1 MTYKAPDENLR
12 DLIALHREAAAK
24 GARLILN
31 TELALSGYSFS
42 SRSDVRPFTRTL
54 EDRDI
59 RAMAALAQEL
69 SVYIGMTFPQRDP
82 ATDSFYNAAAV
93 FSPEGEM
100 VLNYRKVYGEKR
112 WARAGNPM
120 QESTFETPWGR
131 VGVAVCADS
140 YFGLIPR
147 TLALK
152 GADLVWVPANWPPT
166 GLVSPLDVWQT
177 RAMEN
182 GVYLA
187 ACNRTGKDRVMDCTR
202 AVSAVITPDGNPL
215 KVHSSPDSALVLA
228 EIPLTPEGKMDS
240 SPRLERLKQRDV
252 ALYRQLYLEPWTEDL
267 TRYYSLPQPG
277 KLSLHCLARGERPL
291 TTKDIEAR
299 IREAEDAGPALWVL
313 PATAD
318 PDMEGLKRLARAHSC
333 AFALSAGTGLQAGSQ
348 EELAVLVTEEG
359 IHSFVDKGDAF
370 PFKLLFYGPAAL
382 PWCHWKPS
390 LIPS

>member
-1 MTYKAPDENLR
+1 MKNLR

-100 VLNYRKVYGEKR
+100 VLNYRKVTGEKR

-152 GADLVWVPANWPPT
+152 GADLVWVPANWP
-166 GLVSPLDVWQT
+166 LRDWSP
-177 RAMEN
+177 
-182 GVYLA
+182 
-187 ACNRTGKDRVMDCTR
+187 
-202 AVSAVITPDGNPL
+202 
-215 KVHSSPDSALVLA
+215 
-228 EIPLTPEGKMDS
+228 
-240 SPRLERLKQRDV
+240 
-252 ALYRQLYLEPWTEDL
+252 
-267 TRYYSLPQPG
+267 PG
-277 KLSLHCLARGERPL
+277 CLADPGHGERGL
-291 TTKDIEAR
+291 SGR
-299 IREAEDAGPALWVL
+299 LQ
-313 PATAD
+313 
-318 PDMEGLKRLARAHSC
+318 PDRKGQGHGLH
-333 AFALSAGTGLQAGSQ
+333 QA
-348 EELAVLVTEEG
+348 V
-359 IHSFVDKGDAF
+359 
-370 PFKLLFYGPAAL
+370 PP
-382 PWCHWKPS
+382 
-390 LIPS
+390 